1 MNAVQS
7 LAKELQQEAAKTR
20 KFLERLP
27 ADRLDWRP
35 HPKSETLGRLGA
47 HLVQCIGWTESIFA
61 GPELDFDPA
70 TAKRAPHDS
79 VPGLL
84 ESFDETVTG
93 ALAALAAAS
102 EADLDG
108 TWGLKFKGRSIFAD
122 RRRRLVMRDFVLSHL
137 VHHRGQLSVYL
148 RLLDVP
154 VPGVYG
160 PSADEKGG

>member
-1 MNAVQS
+1 MS
-7 LAKELQQEAAKTR
+7 MLEGLAKELEQEAAKTR

-27 ADRLDWRP
+27 ESRLDWRP
-35 HPKSETLGRLGA
+35 HPKSETLGGLAA
-47 HLVQCIGWTESIFA
+47 HLVQCIAWTESIFA

-70 TAKRAPHDS
+70 TAKRAPNDS

-84 ESFDETVTG
+84 ASFDETIAG

-102 EADLDG
+102 ESDLDG
-108 TWGLKFKGRSIFAD
+108 TWGLKLRGRPIFAG
-122 RRRRLVMRDFVLSHL
+122 RRRRLVMRDFVLGHL

-160 PSADEKGG
+160 PSADEKS

>member
-1 MNAVQS
+1 MAPAPEIGNA
-7 LAKELQQEAAKTR
+7 R
-20 KFLERLP
+20 P
-27 ADRLDWRP
+27 AGRAPRAVRRLDRVD
-35 HPKSETLGRLGA
+35 LRGA
-47 HLVQCIGWTESIFA
+47 GVF
-61 GPELDFDPA
+61 DFDPA

-84 ESFDETVTG
+84 ESFDETVKG

-108 TWGLKFKGRSIFAD
+108 TWGLNLKGRSIFAD

>member
-1 MNAVQS
+1 MNALES
-7 LAKELQQEAAKTR
+7 LAKELSQEAAKTR

-27 ADRLDWRP
+27 EDRLDWRP
-35 HPKSETLGRLGA
+35 HPKSETAGKLAA
-47 HLVQCIGWTESIFA
+47 HLVQCVGWVEPIFA

-84 ESFDETVTG
+84 ASFDATV
-93 ALAALAAAS
+93 AAALATLDAAS

-108 TWGLKFKGRSIFAD
+108 TWGLKLMGRPIFIG
-122 RRRRLVMRDFVLSHL
+122 RKRKLVMRDFVLSHL
-137 VHHRGQLSVYL
+137 IHHRGQLSVYL

-160 PSADEKGG
+160 PSADERG